1 MTGALKTSLLCAIA
15 FRKII
20 MTNNQGEPQQLPM
33 KPMSIH
39 ITRIK
44 SNACY
49 FRKQKLYWD
58 KTYP

>member
-1 MTGALKTSLLCAIA
+1 MTDALTTSLLCALA

-20 MTNNQGEPQQLPM
+20 ITNNQQAPQQLPV
-33 KPMSIH
+33 KPVSIH

-44 SNACY
+44 NNACY